1 MNVVNSSYPID
12 RAGLL
17 PATKP
22 LEMCLYLVRET
33 EIVPWAAALRHLSQ
47 WKLILQETEVLPLIN
62 AFIQHIIGP
71 IYNTIGWE
79 DKGTHME
86 KYAWGTKLY
95 GNDVNIDRKINRTFH
110 LYLHQ
115 PGRRSL
121 EVQVLIAQDKC
132 LCTCVFRLLRK
143 LILLTAVNSDMM
155 EARDRAVALY
165 KAYRDDETPV
175 TPNLRWIA
183 YSAGVK
189 FGDKED
195 WKFAW
200 EKYSNSQGRIIPF
213 VKDGKHNSL
222 KLSLAEHIGNETE
235 LMSLQVPSEKSLWMR
250 SLADTRNP
258 YILQRNELVIHVWG

>member
-86 KYAWGTKLY
+86 K
-95 GNDVNIDRKINRTFH
+95 
-110 LYLHQ
+110 
-115 PGRRSL
+115 
-121 EVQVLIAQDKC
+121 
-132 LCTCVFRLLRK
+132 
-143 LILLTAVNSDMM
+143 
-155 EARDRAVALY
+155 
-165 KAYRDDETPV
+165 
-175 TPNLRWIA
+175 
-183 YSAGVK
+183 
-189 FGDKED
+189 
-195 WKFAW
+195 
-200 EKYSNSQGRIIPF
+200 
-213 VKDGKHNSL
+213 
-222 KLSLAEHIGNETE
+222 
-235 LMSLQVPSEKSLWMR
+235 
-250 SLADTRNP
+250 
-258 YILQRNELVIHVWG
+258 